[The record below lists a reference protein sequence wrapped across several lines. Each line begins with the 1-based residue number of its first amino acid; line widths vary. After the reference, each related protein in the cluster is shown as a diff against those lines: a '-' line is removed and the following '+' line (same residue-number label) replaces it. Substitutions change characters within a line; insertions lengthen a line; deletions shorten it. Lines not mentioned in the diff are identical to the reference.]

1 MKEMLGVRITFAG
14 RRAIYE
20 ELLELTSDTIVSI
33 GYIDD
38 PNDCK
43 CGDLMLL
50 DYYIDSNCKAYRIDN
65 DVIGK
70 LARLMVG
77 EANDLMV
84 GADAGSKRFGIV
96 LMSGNELLMHATL
109 TPRRAVSILKELRGA
124 LAIGNNALGRSFV
137 RDINA
142 CRVFDSVTLVNE
154 AEAAVKRDWLR
165 DRYPSLE
172 SDELDAVAIALS
184 SIGGIDACRRQKIKI
199 T

>member
-1 MKEMLGVRITFAG
+1 VRITYAG

-33 GYIDD
+33 EYIDD
-38 PNDCK
+38 PNNCG

-50 DYYIDSNCKAYRIDN
+50 DYYIDSNCNAYRIDN
-65 DVIGK
+65 DVTRK
-70 LARLMVG
+70 LARFMAG
-77 EANDLMV
+77 ETNDLMV

-109 TPRRAVSILKELRGA
+109 TPRRAVSMLKELRGS

-137 RDINA
+137 REVNA
-142 CRVFDSVTLVNE
+142 CGVFDSVTLVNE
-154 AEAAVKRDWLR
+154 AEAAGKRDWLR

-184 SIGGIDACRRQKIKI
+184 SAGGIDACHRQKIKI

>member
-1 MKEMLGVRITFAG
+1 VRITYAG

-33 GYIDD
+33 EYIDD
-38 PNDCK
+38 PNNCG

-50 DYYIDSNCKAYRIDN
+50 DYYIDSNCNAYRIDN
-65 DVIGK
+65 DVTRK
-70 LARLMVG
+70 LASFMAG
-77 EANDLMV
+77 ETNDLMV

-109 TPRRAVSILKELRGA
+109 TPRRAVSMLKELRGS

-137 RDINA
+137 REVNA
-142 CRVFDSVTLVNE
+142 CGVFDSVTLVNE
-154 AEAAVKRDWLR
+154 AEAAGKRDWLR

-184 SIGGIDACRRQKIKI
+184 SAGGIDACHRQKIKI

>member
-1 MKEMLGVRITFAG
+1 MRITYAG

-33 GYIDD
+33 EYIDD
-38 PNDCK
+38 PNNCG

-50 DYYIDSNCKAYRIDN
+50 DYIDSNCNAYRIDN
-65 DVIGK
+65 DVTRK
-70 LARLMVG
+70 LASFMAG
-77 EANDLMV
+77 ETNDLMV

-109 TPRRAVSILKELRGA
+109 TPRRAVSMLKELRGS

-137 RDINA
+137 REVNA
-142 CRVFDSVTLVNE
+142 CGVFDSVTLVNE
-154 AEAAVKRDWLR
+154 AEAAGKRDWLR

-184 SIGGIDACRRQKIKI
+184 SAGGIDACHRQKIKI

>member
-1 MKEMLGVRITFAG
+1 MRITYAG

-33 GYIDD
+33 EYIDD
-38 PNDCK
+38 PNNCG

-50 DYYIDSNCKAYRIDN
+50 DYYIDSNCNAYRIDN
-65 DVIGK
+65 DVTRK
-70 LARLMVG
+70 LARFMAG
-77 EANDLMV
+77 ETNDLMV

-96 LMSGNELLMHATL
+96 LMGGNELLMHATL
-109 TPRRAVSILKELRGA
+109 TPRRAVSMLKELRGS

-137 RDINA
+137 REVNA
-142 CRVFDSVTLVNE
+142 CGVFDSVTLVNE
-154 AEAAVKRDWLR
+154 AEAAGKRDWLR

-184 SIGGIDACRRQKIKI
+184 SAGGIDACHRQKIKI

>member
-1 MKEMLGVRITFAG
+1 MRITYAG

-33 GYIDD
+33 EYIDD
-38 PNDCK
+38 PNNCG

-50 DYYIDSNCKAYRIDN
+50 DYYIDSNCNAYRIDN
-65 DVIGK
+65 DVTRK
-70 LARLMVG
+70 LARFMAG
-77 EANDLMV
+77 ETNDLMV

-109 TPRRAVSILKELRGA
+109 TPRRAVSMLKELRGS

-137 RDINA
+137 REVNA
-142 CRVFDSVTLVNE
+142 CGVFDSVTLVNE
-154 AEAAVKRDWLR
+154 AEAAGKRDWLR

-184 SIGGIDACRRQKIKI
+184 SAGGIDACHRQKIKI

>member
-1 MKEMLGVRITFAG
+1 VRITYAG

-33 GYIDD
+33 EYIDD
-38 PNDCK
+38 PNNCG

-50 DYYIDSNCKAYRIDN
+50 DYYIDSNCNAYRIDN
-65 DVIGK
+65 DVTRK
-70 LARLMVG
+70 LARFMAG
-77 EANDLMV
+77 ETNDLMV

-109 TPRRAVSILKELRGA
+109 TPRRAVSMLKELRGS

-137 RDINA
+137 REVNA
-142 CRVFDSVTLVNE
+142 CGVFDSVTLVNE
-154 AEAAVKRDWLR
+154 AEAAGKRDWLR
-165 DRYPSLE
+165 DKYPSLE

-184 SIGGIDACRRQKIKI
+184 SAGGIDACHRQKIKI

>member
-1 MKEMLGVRITFAG
+1 VRITYAG

-33 GYIDD
+33 EYIDD
-38 PNDCK
+38 PNNCG

-50 DYYIDSNCKAYRIDN
+50 DYYIDSNCNAYRIDN
-65 DVIGK
+65 DVTRK
-70 LARLMVG
+70 LARFMAG
-77 EANDLMV
+77 ETNDLMV

-96 LMSGNELLMHATL
+96 LMGGNELLMHATL
-109 TPRRAVSILKELRGA
+109 TPRRAVSMLKELRGS

-137 RDINA
+137 REVNA
-142 CRVFDSVTLVNE
+142 CGVFDSVTLVNE
-154 AEAAVKRDWLR
+154 AEAAGKRDWLR

-184 SIGGIDACRRQKIKI
+184 SAGGIDACHRQKIKI